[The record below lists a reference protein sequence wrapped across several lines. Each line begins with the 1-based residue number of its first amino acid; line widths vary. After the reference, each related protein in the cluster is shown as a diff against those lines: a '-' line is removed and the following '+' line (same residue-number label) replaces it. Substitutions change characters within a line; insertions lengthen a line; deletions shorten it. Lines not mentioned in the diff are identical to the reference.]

1 MREFTENELVEV
13 CSKSILFKGIEKEF
27 IKNILNRSN
36 LKIISAKKGD
46 LLLREGD
53 YLDYIGIVLEGKI
66 DVTKYC
72 MDGHEIIMSE
82 IYPGEVIGLDII
94 TTPKSK
100 SFYNIIAADQLKVLK
115 IVQLI
120 LNDEFLT
127 KEYGQRIMMNI
138 INYLANEN
146 AKKCYKIE
154 VISQKGIRNKI
165 MTYLLIQQ
173 KKHKSNKFKISFDR
187 DQLAN
192 FLCINRSV
200 LSNELSKMQ
209 KEGIIRFKKNEFE
222 IL

>member
-1 MREFTENELVEV
+1 MRDFTENELVEV

-27 IKNILNRSN
+27 IKKFLNKSN
-36 LKIISAKKGD
+36 FKIISIKKGD
-46 LLLREGD
+46 FLLREGD
-53 YLDYIGIVLEGKI
+53 YLDYICIVLEGKV

-72 MDGHEIIMSE
+72 IDGHEIIMSQ

-100 SFYNIIAADQLKVLK
+100 SFYNIIATDQLKVLK
-115 IVQLI
+115 IAQLI
-120 LNDEFLT
+120 SNDELL
-127 KEYGQRIMMNI
+127 KNEYGKRIMMNV

-154 VISQKGIRNKI
+154 VVSQKRIRNKI
-165 MTYLLIQQ
+165 MTYLLIQK

-200 LSNELSKMQ
+200 LSSELSKMQ

>member
-1 MREFTENELVEV
+1 MRDFTENELVEV

-27 IKNILNRSN
+27 IRKFLNKSN
-36 LKIISAKKGD
+36 FKVISIKKGD
-46 LLLREGD
+46 FLLREGD
-53 YLDYIGIVLEGKI
+53 YLDYICIVLEGKV

-72 MDGHEIIMSE
+72 IDGHEIIMSQ

-100 SFYNIIAADQLKVLK
+100 SFYNIIATDQLKVLK
-115 IVQLI
+115 IAQLI
-120 LNDEFLT
+120 SNDELL
-127 KEYGQRIMMNI
+127 KNEYGKRIMMNV

-154 VISQKGIRNKI
+154 VVSQKRIRNKI
-165 MTYLLIQQ
+165 MTYLLIQK

-200 LSNELSKMQ
+200 LSSELSKMQ

>member
-1 MREFTENELVEV
+1 MRDFTENELVEV

-27 IKNILNRSN
+27 IRKFLNKSN
-36 LKIISAKKGD
+36 FKIISIKKGD
-46 LLLREGD
+46 FLLREGD
-53 YLDYIGIVLEGKI
+53 YLDYICIVLEGKV

-72 MDGHEIIMSE
+72 IDGHEIIMSQ

-100 SFYNIIAADQLKVLK
+100 SFYNIIATDQLKVLK
-115 IVQLI
+115 IAQLI
-120 LNDEFLT
+120 SNDELL
-127 KEYGQRIMMNI
+127 KNEYGKRIMMNV

-154 VISQKGIRNKI
+154 VVSQKRIRNKI
-165 MTYLLIQQ
+165 MTYLLIQK

-200 LSNELSKMQ
+200 LSSELSKMQ

>member
-1 MREFTENELVEV
+1 MRDFTENELVEV
-13 CSKSILFKGIEKEF
+13 CSKSILFKDIEKKF
-27 IKNILNRSN
+27 IKKFLNKSN
-36 LKIISAKKGD
+36 FKIISIKKGD

-53 YLDYIGIVLEGKI
+53 YLDYICIVLEGKV

-72 MDGHEIIMSE
+72 IDGHEIIMSQ
-82 IYPGEVIGLDII
+82 IYPGEVIGLDVI

-100 SFYNIIAADQLKVLK
+100 SFYNIIATDQLRVLK
-115 IVQLI
+115 ISKLI
-120 LNDEFLT
+120 SNDELLVN
-127 KEYGQRIMMNI
+127 EYGKRIMMNV

-146 AKKCYKIE
+146 VKKCYKIE
-154 VISQKGIRNKI
+154 VVSQKRIRNKI
-165 MTYLLIQQ
+165 MTYLLIQK

-200 LSNELSKMQ
+200 LSSELSKMQ